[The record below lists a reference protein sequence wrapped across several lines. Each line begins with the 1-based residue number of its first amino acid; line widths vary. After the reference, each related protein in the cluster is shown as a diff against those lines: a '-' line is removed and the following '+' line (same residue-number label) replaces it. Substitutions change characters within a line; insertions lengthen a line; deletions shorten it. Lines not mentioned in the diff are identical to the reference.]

1 MTYAVDIKCHA
12 AFRTSDEFNPKNVL
26 HELTAYLSQFD
37 EKPEVYCIIDVE
49 NEDVEDVKADA
60 PASAGEPDGD
70 DTPADAP
77 VEVVGT
83 EQPAP
88 AEGPGAD
95 VPMGNVAGDD
105 NTDADAPAV
114 DLKTLKKAI
123 YAVRDR
129 TNSMTEVTQLYADH
143 GHGAKKLKDL
153 DAQYYE
159 EMYNAAQAILASP
172 VPEGGA
178 ENAE

>member
-26 HELTAYLSQFD
+26 HELTAFLSQFD

-49 NEDVEDVKADA
+49 NEAVNANALE
-60 PASAGEPDGD
+60 SAREPDGD
-70 DTPADAP
+70 DTPADSP
-77 VEVVGT
+77 VEVVGA

-95 VPMGNVAGDD
+95 VPVGNVAGDD